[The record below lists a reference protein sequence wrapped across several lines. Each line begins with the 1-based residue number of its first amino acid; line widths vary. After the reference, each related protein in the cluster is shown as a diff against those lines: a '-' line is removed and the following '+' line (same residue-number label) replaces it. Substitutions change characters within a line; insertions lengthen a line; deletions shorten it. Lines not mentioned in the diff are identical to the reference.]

1 MNIDH
6 KKLPLMEADKP
17 EFNWFFIIVHFALA
31 NLLAWMAVS
40 IPTFDETVRPF
51 VNIVSA
57 AIPSVAGMGRKS
69 PNVQWGEMYFLFCL
83 VGSPFYIRFFWKI
96 AAHYLLTW
104 VKEQQPFRFWLV
116 TMTMLFIAVGS
127 LFFLE
132 PSKHSYN
139 SIRSADLLDM
149 LMKESY
155 LGYGLIAMLLM
166 MVFSFCL
173 SVSIKAIHLRIVN
186 Q

>member
-1 MNIDH
+1 MSIDH
-6 KKLPLMEADKP
+6 NKRPPIDANKP
-17 EFNWFFIIVHFALA
+17 EFSWFLVIVHFALA

-40 IPTFDETVRPF
+40 IPAYDETVQPF
-51 VNIVSA
+51 VDMVSA
-57 AIPSVAGMGRKS
+57 AIPSVSGMGEMS
-69 PNVQWGEMYFLFCL
+69 PNAQWGEVYFLFCL
-83 VGSPFYIRFFWKI
+83 VGSPFYIRFFWRI

-116 TMTMLFIAVGS
+116 TMTMLFIAAGS

-132 PSKHSYN
+132 PSRHAYS
-139 SIRSADLLDM
+139 SIRSPDLLDM

-155 LGYGLIAMLLM
+155 LAYGLMAILLM

-173 SVSIKAIHLRIVN
+173 SVSIKAIHLRIRH
-186 Q
+186 